1 MVKKVVRTMPK
12 SRAAPGPAKVERGDV
27 ETVKCAYCDGTGK
40 DPWGIPSPL
49 SNCQVCKGKGVIQ
62 IEKPYETCPVCK
74 GKGNQRNKRLTGLG
88 CGGKGVIHIEEGM
101 KKCPQCDG
109 TGVTG
114 STGLRNYCLK
124 CKGKGLIRA

>member
-1 MVKKVVRTMPK
+1 MVKN
-12 SRAAPGPAKVERGDV
+12 VERGDV

-74 GKGNQRNKRLTGLG
+74 GKGNQRNKKLTCLA
-88 CGGKGVIHIEEGM
+88 CDGKGVLHIEEGM
-101 KKCPQCDG
+101 QKCPECEG